1 MIYAGMLGH
10 LSPLRKIILMALLAL
25 LSMLMVML
33 GGWLIA
39 LLVYDDF
46 LSLLA
51 QMGNFKDKRV
61 IGLLKFF
68 QILNQIGL
76 FIIPPLVFAYLDGG
90 KIKSYLRLDVVP
102 GLQVLILSLV
112 MVFAIL
118 PLVHW
123 TAAINEMM
131 RFPDWLQGIENWM
144 KQSEESAKQ
153 ITDAFLNVDST
164 GGLLLNL
171 LMIALLPAIGEEL
184 LFRGVLQKLLQQW
197 FKNVHWAIL
206 VTAIL
211 FSAMHLQFYGFLPRT
226 ILGIVFGY
234 LFVITRSLWVPILVH
249 LFNNGAAVLAAFLF
263 RRNILENDY
272 HEIGQV
278 SNPLWVIGSLLM
290 VLILF
295 TAIYKLSGTRK
306 DILP

>member
-1 MIYAGMLGH
+1 MIYAGMFGH
-10 LSPLRKIILMALLAL
+10 LSPVRKIILMVLIAM
-25 LSMLMVML
+25 LSMLIVMV

-39 LLVYDDF
+39 MLVYDDF
-46 LSLLA
+46 LSLIA
-51 QMGNFKDKRV
+51 QMGNFEDERV
-61 IGLLKFF
+61 LALLKFF

-76 FIIPPLVFAYLDGG
+76 FIIPPLLFAYLDGG
-90 KIKSYLRLDVVP
+90 KINSYLRLDVVP
-102 GLQVLILSLV
+102 RFQVLILSLV

-123 TAAINEMM
+123 TAEINEMM
-131 RFPDWLQGIENWM
+131 RFPGWLQGLENWM

-164 GGLLLNL
+164 AGFLLNL

-211 FSAMHLQFYGFLPRT
+211 FSALHLQFYGFLPRT
-226 ILGIVFGY
+226 ILGIMFGY
-234 LFVITRSLWVPILVH
+234 LFVITRSLWIPILVH
-249 LFNNGAAVLAAFLF
+249 LFNNGAAVLAAFLY
-263 RRNILENDY
+263 RKNALENDY

-278 SNPLWVIGSLLM
+278 SNPLWVIGSLLI
-290 VLILF
+290 VLVLF
-295 TAIYKLSGTRK
+295 TAIYKLSDTRK